1 MSKGTKKAARIKKGL
16 ARAGVATGDGP
27 LIATIKRKGAQTGPD
42 YAPVYGPDTL
52 HTLTVILGSFSNRER
67 ADTAILATDTKITAS
82 VGDVIPAVSDK
93 IAVQGVDYQVY
104 GVDPLKPGG
113 DVLMYKIWARA

>member
-1 MSKGTKKAARIKKGL
+1 MSNGTDIAAEIAVGL
-16 ARAGVATGDGP
+16 AEAGTATGSGP
-27 LIATIKRKGAQTGPD
+27 LSGTIKRKGAQTGPD

-52 HTLTVILGSFSNRER
+52 HSFTVILGSFSNRER

-82 VGDVIPAVSDK
+82 VSDIVPLVSDT
-93 IAVQGVDYQVY
+93 ITVQGVAYQVY

-113 DVLMYKIWARA
+113 TDLMYKIWARA